1 MVISEVIVN
10 AEVKRILVDQGNSAN
25 ILFRGVFNKL
35 GLTNSYLWLHFEEL
49 IGFVGEKIKPD
60 GYEQLHMTLGAR
72 LTSKMVKVEFLV
84 VNCNSA
90 YNAILGYPHSQ

>member
-35 GLTNSYLWLHFEEL
+35 GLTNSYLWLHFKEL

-84 VNCNSA
+84 VNCNLA